1 MALKKAF
8 KPRAKRVSESS
19 SKPAEV
25 FDQTRFHIFQNYQK
39 FESLVKFRSIWGE
52 RQVNLDELDH
62 SMYQNLESRK
72 WMSLSS
78 NLVPSPIA
86 LIREFY
92 SNLSTHF
99 ESSSSHYLTTWI
111 RGEEFQITKQIVSKA
126 LRVPLVCRPTYPYN
140 KTFLWKNCH
149 LGN

>member
-39 FESLVKFRSIWGE
+39 FESLIKYRFIWGE
-52 RQVNLDELDH
+52 RQVNLDELDCFVYH
-62 SMYQNLESRK
+62 NLDSRK
-72 WMSLSS
+72 WLSLCSG
-78 NLVPSPIA
+78 LVHSPAA

-92 SNLSTHF
+92 SNLSTHSD
-99 ESSSSHYLTTWI
+99 SSGGHYLTTWI
-111 RGEEFQITKQIVSKA
+111 RGEKF
-126 LRVPLVCRPTYPYN
+126 RRPT
-140 KTFLWKNCH
+140 
-149 LGN
+149 